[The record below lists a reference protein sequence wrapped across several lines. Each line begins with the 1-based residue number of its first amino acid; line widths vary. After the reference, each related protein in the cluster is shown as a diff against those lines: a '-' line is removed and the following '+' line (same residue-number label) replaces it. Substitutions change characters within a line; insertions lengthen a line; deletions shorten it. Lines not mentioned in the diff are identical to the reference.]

1 MTLDSFL
8 VPLND
13 LSRKPPF
20 TQDQTD
26 QIMGLILKGPYL
38 KGAHTSQFENEF
50 SNFVGSKYALGV
62 SSGSSALQIA
72 FKSLGLEK
80 ESEVIV
86 TANSGGYSTI
96 AALQCNLSPIFAEV
110 SELGILNPDSMFDHS
125 SNPKVIVVTHL
136 YGQAAPIDRIV
147 AIAKE
152 RNIFVI
158 EDCAQAAGLKYMGK
172 MVGSWADVSTFSFYP
187 TKNLAAIGDAGA
199 ITTSDDE
206 IYQRARWLRE
216 YGWSQR
222 YWAEIEGGSNFRIDE
237 IQALFLNFR
246 LPQLMAMNSRRKEI
260 WLRYQ
265 RLCMRYGVEILGSL
279 DESFVAHL
287 AVLRVSD
294 RQDFVNH
301 MKKSRIETAIHY
313 PFPDYVQPGMKQDN
327 QYALPITEMLCD
339 NVVSIPCFPEMTEG
353 EIIMVENALSGY
365 FEAI

>member
-1 MTLDSFL
+1 MTLDSFS

-20 TQDQTD
+20 TQDQTE
-26 QIMGLILKGPYL
+26 QIMELILKGPYL
-38 KGAHTSQFENEF
+38 NGAHTRQFENDF

-62 SSGSSALQIA
+62 SSGTSALQIA
-72 FKSLGLEK
+72 FRSLNLEK
-80 ESEVIV
+80 GSQVIV

-96 AALQCNLSPIFAEV
+96 AALQCNLNPIFAEV

-125 SNPKVIVVTHL
+125 SNPKAIVVTHL

-152 RNIFVI
+152 RNVFVI

-172 MVGSWADVSTFSFYP
+172 MVGSWADISTFSFYP

-222 YWAEIEGGSNFRIDE
+222 YWAEIQGGSNFRIDE
-237 IQALFLNFR
+237 IQALILNFR
-246 LPQLMAMNSRRKEI
+246 LPNLMAMNSRRKEI
-260 WLRYQ
+260 WMRYQ
-265 RLCMRYGVEILGSL
+265 RLCMRYGVGILGSL

-287 AVLRVSD
+287 AVLQLPN

-301 MKKSRIETAIHY
+301 MKKFGIETTVHY
-313 PFPDYVQPGMKQDN
+313 PYPDYVQPGFN
-327 QYALPITEMLCD
+327 QINQSALPITEMLCES
-339 NVVSIPCFPEMTEG
+339 VVSIPCFPEMTEG
-353 EIIMVENALSGY
+353 EVIMVETALSGY